1 MEMDFKQKNGGDHLI
16 PLLATGPHGGPTNFQ
31 PFHFKLVSRLARH
44 RHAAV
49 DHDDVDHVVLAI
61 KPLVTL
67 PLSMV
72 ANLIYVDK
80 IQSFPNKAV
89 SCGVMK

>member
-1 MEMDFKQKNGGDHLI
+1 MDFKQKNGGDYLI
-16 PLLATGPHGGPTNFQ
+16 PLVATRPHGGPTNFQ
-31 PFHFKLVSRLARH
+31 PFHFKLVLRLARH

-61 KPLVTL
+61 LPLVTL

-72 ANLIYVDK
+72 ANSI
-80 IQSFPNKAV
+80 
-89 SCGVMK
+89 